1 LVQFT
6 FERTGSV
13 QNMSHAAPR
22 YAVFGNP
29 ISHSR
34 SPEIHHAF
42 AAQAKIAITY
52 ERILAPLDTFADALA
67 RFRREGGVGCNVT
80 LPFKAQAAAL
90 AVIVSERV
98 RLSGA
103 ANTLYWQ
110 GERLAADNT
119 DGLGLVNDLERYGVP
134 LNGETV
140 MMLGAGGAAA
150 GVLGS
155 LFEAGVARILIVN
168 RTLANAQALVD
179 RHAKVG
185 RCVAYPMTAVPR
197 SIASAVIIN
206 ASSAALVAEQTS
218 PLDDAI
224 VAKTGFAYDM
234 VYGKATSF
242 LTQAARLGVSSAD
255 GLGMLVEQA
264 ASAFALWHGV
274 RPATEPVLRALR
286 DEMAGH

>member
-1 LVQFT
+1 
-6 FERTGSV
+6 
-13 QNMSHAAPR
+13 MSHAAPR

-52 ERILAPLDTFADALA
+52 ERILAPLETFAEALA
-67 RFRREGGVGCNVT
+67 QFRREGGVGCNVT

-110 GERLAADNT
+110 DETLAADNT
-119 DGLGLVNDLERYGVP
+119 DGLGLVNDLKRHGVP
-134 LNGETV
+134 LQGETV
-140 MMLGAGGAAA
+140 VMLGAGGAAA

-179 RHAKVG
+179 RHVQIG
-185 RCVAYPMTAVPR
+185 RCLAYPLAAVP
-197 SIASAVIIN
+197 SVTSAVIIN
-206 ASSAALVAEQTS
+206 ASSAALVAEPTS
-218 PLDDAI
+218 PLDDAL